1 MRQERIQLNK
11 KYSPTEF
18 DMKTIRISPI
28 YYQIA
33 EKMAK
38 KKGKKM
44 DNYIA
49 DLISEEFQRQK

>member
-1 MRQERIQLNK
+1 
-11 KYSPTEF
+11 
-18 DMKTIRISPI
+18 MKTIRISPI